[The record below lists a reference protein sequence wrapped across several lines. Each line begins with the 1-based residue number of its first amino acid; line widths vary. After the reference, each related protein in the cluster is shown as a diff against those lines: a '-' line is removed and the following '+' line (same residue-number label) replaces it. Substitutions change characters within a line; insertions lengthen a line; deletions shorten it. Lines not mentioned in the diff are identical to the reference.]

1 LANLKLIITW
11 RFFLEAK
18 AFWEHTC
25 IAGGLFLLPIQRK
38 KGNGQPTIPF
48 AMSPPGFEAV
58 RVLKHWFFFGLLYGT
73 SPVGADSL
81 CNDFYVMIID
91 EISA

>member
-1 LANLKLIITW
+1 
-11 RFFLEAK
+11 
-18 AFWEHTC
+18 
-25 IAGGLFLLPIQRK
+25 
-38 KGNGQPTIPF
+38 
-48 AMSPPGFEAV
+48 MSPPGFEAV

-91 EISA
+91 EISAWKVPETLLIIITIYIHNFYSA